1 MHWDMQQNMRSQVM
15 SSKIKP
21 KELKDLKREIKRAKL
36 FEVQRHVRRIKQL
49 KERKGCDA
57 KLKANQ
63 RKVERFLKELEFLK
77 DADVGEIIGIVTK
90 EYGQDGV
97 EQVENEP
104 VDSVDHKKRALDRI
118 INSKTLQQFLQKR
131 KTTNI
136 KQRGAVGRKLNKPF
150 KKTGETRGVY
160 GIGTDVTKRKVNM
173 EDARE
178 KGMEKKP
185 KSVERVLSNAIRE
198 REESKLP
205 GECDRESWSD
215 TEHPNFGTEETSRN
229 NNMLGHESL
238 LQQGFVGDDFSI
250 SSEFSGDEFQDESS
264 DMCSLP
270 KPKSFESC
278 FVGSMSRLKGRKAA
292 KLKKRQFEK
301 KGIFKQR
308 KGTTNRPGQRT
319 RQMMW
324 KNIHGSDAKHLQKKR
339 QKEGNTKGRIKI
351 VKQEKKAKTY
361 PVPKKEENIVEKP
374 LHPSWEAMKKKRSKE
389 TLNVEFKGKKI
400 KFDDS
405 E

>member
-1 MHWDMQQNMRSQVM
+1 MPP
-15 SSKIKP
+15 KIKP
-21 KELKDLKREIKRAKL
+21 KELKILKREIKRAKL

-57 KLKANQ
+57 KLKANYK
-63 RKVERFLKELEFLK
+63 KVERFLKELEFLK

-90 EYGQDGV
+90 EYRQNGV
-97 EQVENEP
+97 GQVENEP
-104 VDSVDHKKRALDRI
+104 VDPIDYKKRALDRI
-118 INSKTLQQFLQKR
+118 INSKTLQKFLKER
-131 KTTNI
+131 ETTNI
-136 KQRGAVGRKLNKPF
+136 KQRSAVGRKLNKPF
-150 KKTGETRGVY
+150 KKKDETRDVY
-160 GIGTDVTKRKVNM
+160 GIG
-173 EDARE
+173 EDTGE
-178 KGMEKKP
+178 KGMEKKQ
-185 KSVERVLSNAIRE
+185 KSVERTLSNAITE

-205 GECDRESWSD
+205 GESDRESLSD
-215 TEHPNFGTEETSRN
+215 TEHPNFGAEETSRN
-229 NNMLGHESL
+229 NNMRGHESL
-238 LQQGFVGDDFSI
+238 LKQDFGGDDFSI
-250 SSEFSGDEFQDESS
+250 SSEFSGDELQDESS

-324 KNIHGSDAKHLQKKR
+324 KNIHGGDAKHLQKKR
-339 QKEGNTKGRIKI
+339 QKEGNTKGRIRV

>member
-1 MHWDMQQNMRSQVM
+1 MPP
-15 SSKIKP
+15 KIKP
-21 KELKDLKREIKRAKL
+21 KELKILKREIKRAKL

-57 KLKANQ
+57 KLKANYK
-63 RKVERFLKELEFLK
+63 KVERFLKELEFLK

-90 EYGQDGV
+90 EYRQNGVGQV
-97 EQVENEP
+97 KNEP
-104 VDSVDHKKRALDRI
+104 VDPIDYKKRALDRI
-118 INSKTLQQFLQKR
+118 INSKTLQKFLKER
-131 KTTNI
+131 ETTNI
-136 KQRGAVGRKLNKPF
+136 KQRSAVGRKLNKPF
-150 KKTGETRGVY
+150 KKKDETRDVY
-160 GIGTDVTKRKVNM
+160 GIG
-173 EDARE
+173 EDTGE
-178 KGMEKKP
+178 KGMEKKQ
-185 KSVERVLSNAIRE
+185 KSVERTLSNAITE

-205 GECDRESWSD
+205 GESDRESLSD
-215 TEHPNFGTEETSRN
+215 TEHPNFGAEETSRN
-229 NNMLGHESL
+229 NNMRGHESL
-238 LQQGFVGDDFSI
+238 LKQDFGGDDFSI
-250 SSEFSGDEFQDESS
+250 SSEFSEDELQDESS

-324 KNIHGSDAKHLQKKR
+324 KNIHGGDAKHLQKKR
-339 QKEGNTKGRIKI
+339 VKEGNTKGRIKV

>member
-1 MHWDMQQNMRSQVM
+1 MPP
-15 SSKIKP
+15 KIKP
-21 KELKDLKREIKRAKL
+21 KELKILKREIKRAKL

-57 KLKANQ
+57 KLKANYK
-63 RKVERFLKELEFLK
+63 KVERFLKELEFLK

-90 EYGQDGV
+90 EYRQNGV
-97 EQVENEP
+97 GQVENEP
-104 VDSVDHKKRALDRI
+104 VDPIDYKKRALDRI
-118 INSKTLQQFLQKR
+118 INSKTLQKFLKER
-131 KTTNI
+131 ETTNI
-136 KQRGAVGRKLNKPF
+136 KQRSAVGRKLNKPF
-150 KKTGETRGVY
+150 KKKDETRDVY
-160 GIGTDVTKRKVNM
+160 GIG
-173 EDARE
+173 EDTGE
-178 KGMEKKP
+178 KGMEKKQ
-185 KSVERVLSNAIRE
+185 KSVERTLSNAITE

-205 GECDRESWSD
+205 GESDRESLSD
-215 TEHPNFGTEETSRN
+215 TEHPNFGAEETSRN
-229 NNMLGHESL
+229 NNMRGHESL
-238 LQQGFVGDDFSI
+238 LKQDFGGDDFSI

-324 KNIHGSDAKHLQKKR
+324 KNIHGGDAKHLQKKR
-339 QKEGNTKGRIKI
+339 QKEGNTKGRIRV

>member
-1 MHWDMQQNMRSQVM
+1 MPP
-15 SSKIKP
+15 KIKP
-21 KELKDLKREIKRAKL
+21 KELKILKREIKRAKL

-57 KLKANQ
+57 KLKANYK
-63 RKVERFLKELEFLK
+63 KVERFLKELEFLK

-90 EYGQDGV
+90 EYRQNGV
-97 EQVENEP
+97 GQVENEP
-104 VDSVDHKKRALDRI
+104 VDPIDYKKRALDRI
-118 INSKTLQQFLQKR
+118 INSKTLQKFLQER
-131 KTTNI
+131 ETTNT
-136 KQRGAVGRKLNKPF
+136 KQRSAVGRKLNKPF
-150 KKTGETRGVY
+150 KKKDETRDVY
-160 GIGTDVTKRKVNM
+160 GIG
-173 EDARE
+173 EDTGE
-178 KGMEKKP
+178 KGMEKKQ
-185 KSVERVLSNAIRE
+185 KSVERTLSNAITE

-205 GECDRESWSD
+205 GESDRESVSD
-215 TEHPNFGTEETSRN
+215 TEHPNFGAEESSRN
-229 NNMLGHESL
+229 NNMRGHESL
-238 LQQGFVGDDFSI
+238 LKQDFGGDDFSI
-250 SSEFSGDEFQDESS
+250 SSEFSGDEFQGESS

-278 FVGSMSRLKGRKAA
+278 FVGSMSKLTGRKAA

-339 QKEGNTKGRIKI
+339 QKEVNTKGRIKI
-351 VKQEKKAKTY
+351 MKQEKKAKTY
-361 PVPKKEENIVEKP
+361 PVPKKVENIVEKP

>member
-1 MHWDMQQNMRSQVM
+1 MPP
-15 SSKIKP
+15 KIKP
-21 KELKDLKREIKRAKL
+21 KELKILKREIKRAKL

-57 KLKANQ
+57 KLKANYK
-63 RKVERFLKELEFLK
+63 KVERFLKELEFLK

-90 EYGQDGV
+90 EYRQNGV
-97 EQVENEP
+97 GQVENEP
-104 VDSVDHKKRALDRI
+104 VDPIDYKKRALDRI
-118 INSKTLQQFLQKR
+118 INSKTLQKFLKER
-131 KTTNI
+131 ETTNI
-136 KQRGAVGRKLNKPF
+136 KQRSAVGRKLNKPF
-150 KKTGETRGVY
+150 KKKDETRDVY
-160 GIGTDVTKRKVNM
+160 GIG
-173 EDARE
+173 EDTGE
-178 KGMEKKP
+178 KGMEKKQ
-185 KSVERVLSNAIRE
+185 KSVERTLSNAITE

-205 GECDRESWSD
+205 GESDRESLSD
-215 TEHPNFGTEETSRN
+215 TEHPNFGAEETSRN
-229 NNMLGHESL
+229 NNMRGHESL
-238 LQQGFVGDDFSI
+238 LKQDFGGDDFSI

-339 QKEGNTKGRIKI
+339 KKEVNTKGRIKV

>member
-1 MHWDMQQNMRSQVM
+1 MPP
-15 SSKIKP
+15 KIKP
-21 KELKDLKREIKRAKL
+21 KELKILKREIKRAKL

-57 KLKANQ
+57 KLKANYK
-63 RKVERFLKELEFLK
+63 KVERFLKELEFLK

-90 EYGQDGV
+90 EYRQNGV
-97 EQVENEP
+97 GQVENEP
-104 VDSVDHKKRALDRI
+104 VDPIDYKKRALDRI
-118 INSKTLQQFLQKR
+118 INSKTLQKFLQER
-131 KTTNI
+131 ETTNT
-136 KQRGAVGRKLNKPF
+136 KQRSAVGRKLNKPF
-150 KKTGETRGVY
+150 KKKDETRDVY
-160 GIGTDVTKRKVNM
+160 GIG
-173 EDARE
+173 EDTGE
-178 KGMEKKP
+178 KGMEKKQ
-185 KSVERVLSNAIRE
+185 KSVERTLSNAITE

-205 GECDRESWSD
+205 GESDRESVSD
-215 TEHPNFGTEETSRN
+215 TEHPNFGAEESSRN
-229 NNMLGHESL
+229 NNMRGHESL
-238 LQQGFVGDDFSI
+238 LKQDFGGDDFSI
-250 SSEFSGDEFQDESS
+250 SSEFSGDEFQGESS

-278 FVGSMSRLKGRKAA
+278 FVGSMSKLKGRKAA

-324 KNIHGSDAKHLQKKR
+324 KNIHGSDAKHLHKKR
-339 QKEGNTKGRIKI
+339 QKEVNTKGRIKI
-351 VKQEKKAKTY
+351 EKQEKKAKTY
-361 PVPKKEENIVEKP
+361 PVPKKVENIVEKP

>member
-1 MHWDMQQNMRSQVM
+1 MPP
-15 SSKIKP
+15 KIKP
-21 KELKDLKREIKRAKL
+21 KELKILKREIKRAKL

-57 KLKANQ
+57 KLKANYK
-63 RKVERFLKELEFLK
+63 KVERFLKELEFLK

-90 EYGQDGV
+90 EYRQNGV
-97 EQVENEP
+97 GQVENEP
-104 VDSVDHKKRALDRI
+104 VDPIDYKKRALDRI
-118 INSKTLQQFLQKR
+118 INSKTLQKFLQER
-131 KTTNI
+131 ETTNI
-136 KQRGAVGRKLNKPF
+136 KQRSAVGRKLNKPF
-150 KKTGETRGVY
+150 KKKDETRDVY
-160 GIGTDVTKRKVNM
+160 GIG
-173 EDARE
+173 EDTGE
-178 KGMEKKP
+178 KGMEKKQ
-185 KSVERVLSNAIRE
+185 KSVERTLSNAITE

-205 GECDRESWSD
+205 GESDRESVSD
-215 TEHPNFGTEETSRN
+215 TEHPNFGAEESSRN
-229 NNMLGHESL
+229 NNMRGHESL
-238 LQQGFVGDDFSI
+238 LKQDFGGDDFSI
-250 SSEFSGDEFQDESS
+250 SSEFSGDEFQGESS

-339 QKEGNTKGRIKI
+339 QKEVNTKGRIKI
-351 VKQEKKAKTY
+351 EKQEKKAKTY

>member
-1 MHWDMQQNMRSQVM
+1 MPP
-15 SSKIKP
+15 KIKP
-21 KELKDLKREIKRAKL
+21 KELKVLKREIKRAKL

-57 KLKANQ
+57 KLKANYK
-63 RKVERFLKELEFLK
+63 KVERFLKELEFLK
-77 DADVGEIIGIVTK
+77 DADVGEIMGIVTK
-90 EYGQDGV
+90 EYRQHGV
-97 EQVENEP
+97 GQVENEP
-104 VDSVDHKKRALDRI
+104 VDSIDYKKRALDRI
-118 INSKTLQQFLQKR
+118 INSKTLQKFLQER
-131 KTTNI
+131 ETTNI
-136 KQRGAVGRKLNKPF
+136 KQRSAVGRKLNKPC
-150 KKTGETRGVY
+150 KKKGKTRDVY
-160 GIGTDVTKRKVNM
+160 GIG
-173 EDARE
+173 EYSGE
-178 KGMEKKP
+178 KGMEKKQ
-185 KSVERVLSNAIRE
+185 KSVERALSNAITE

-205 GECDRESWSD
+205 GESDRESLSD
-215 TEHPNFGTEETSRN
+215 TEHPNFGTEETSGN
-229 NNMLGHESL
+229 NNMLGHDSL
-238 LQQGFVGDDFSI
+238 LKPDFGGDDFSI
-250 SSEFSGDEFQDESS
+250 SSEFSGDEFQGESS

-339 QKEGNTKGRIKI
+339 QKEVNTKGRIKI
-351 VKQEKKAKTY
+351 VRQEKKAKTY
-361 PVPKKEENIVEKP
+361 PVPKKEESIVEKP

>member
-1 MHWDMQQNMRSQVM
+1 MPP
-15 SSKIKP
+15 KIKP
-21 KELKDLKREIKRAKL
+21 KELKILKREIKRAKL

-57 KLKANQ
+57 KLKANYK
-63 RKVERFLKELEFLK
+63 KVERFLKELEFLK

-90 EYGQDGV
+90 EYRQNGV
-97 EQVENEP
+97 GQVENEP
-104 VDSVDHKKRALDRI
+104 VDPIDYKKRALDRI
-118 INSKTLQQFLQKR
+118 INSKTLQKFLQER
-131 KTTNI
+131 ETTNI
-136 KQRGAVGRKLNKPF
+136 KQRSAVGRKLNKPF
-150 KKTGETRGVY
+150 KKKDETRDVY
-160 GIGTDVTKRKVNM
+160 GIG
-173 EDARE
+173 EDTGE
-178 KGMEKKP
+178 KGMEKKQ
-185 KSVERVLSNAIRE
+185 KSVERTLSNAITE

-205 GECDRESWSD
+205 GESDRESLSD
-215 TEHPNFGTEETSRN
+215 TEHPNFGAEETSRN
-229 NNMLGHESL
+229 NNMRGHEPL
-238 LQQGFVGDDFSI
+238 LKQDFGGDDFSI

-292 KLKKRQFEK
+292 KLKKRQFET

-339 QKEGNTKGRIKI
+339 QKEVNTKGRIKI
-351 VKQEKKAKTY
+351 EKQEKKAKTY

-400 KFDDS
+400 KFNDS

>member
-1 MHWDMQQNMRSQVM
+1 MPP
-15 SSKIKP
+15 KIKP
-21 KELKDLKREIKRAKL
+21 KELKILKREIKRAKL

-57 KLKANQ
+57 KLKANYK
-63 RKVERFLKELEFLK
+63 KVERFLKELEFLK

-90 EYGQDGV
+90 EYRQNGV
-97 EQVENEP
+97 GQVENEP
-104 VDSVDHKKRALDRI
+104 VDPIDYKKRALDRI
-118 INSKTLQQFLQKR
+118 INSKTLQKFLKER
-131 KTTNI
+131 ETTNI
-136 KQRGAVGRKLNKPF
+136 KQRSAVGRKLNKPF
-150 KKTGETRGVY
+150 KKKDETRDVY
-160 GIGTDVTKRKVNM
+160 GIG
-173 EDARE
+173 EDTGE
-178 KGMEKKP
+178 KGMEKKQ
-185 KSVERVLSNAIRE
+185 KSVERTLSNAITE

-205 GECDRESWSD
+205 GESDRESLSD
-215 TEHPNFGTEETSRN
+215 TEHPNFGAEETSRN
-229 NNMLGHESL
+229 NNMRGHESL
-238 LQQGFVGDDFSI
+238 LKQDFGGDDFSI
-250 SSEFSGDEFQDESS
+250 SSEFSGDELQDESS

-324 KNIHGSDAKHLQKKR
+324 KNIHGGDAKHLQKKR
-339 QKEGNTKGRIKI
+339 QKEGNTKGRIKV

>member
-1 MHWDMQQNMRSQVM
+1 MPP
-15 SSKIKP
+15 KIKP
-21 KELKDLKREIKRAKL
+21 KELKVLKREIKRAKL

-57 KLKANQ
+57 KLKANYK
-63 RKVERFLKELEFLK
+63 KVERFLKELEFLK

-90 EYGQDGV
+90 EYRQNGV
-97 EQVENEP
+97 GQVENEP
-104 VDSVDHKKRALDRI
+104 VDPIDYKKRALDRI
-118 INSKTLQQFLQKR
+118 INSKTLQKFLQER
-131 KTTNI
+131 ETTNI
-136 KQRGAVGRKLNKPF
+136 KQRSAVGRKLNKPF
-150 KKTGETRGVY
+150 KKKDETRDVY
-160 GIGTDVTKRKVNM
+160 GIG
-173 EDARE
+173 EDTGE
-178 KGMEKKP
+178 KGMEKKQ
-185 KSVERVLSNAIRE
+185 KSVERTLSNAITE

-205 GECDRESWSD
+205 GESDRESLSD
-215 TEHPNFGTEETSRN
+215 TEHPNFGAEETSRN
-229 NNMLGHESL
+229 NNMRGHESL
-238 LQQGFVGDDFSI
+238 LKQDFGGDDFSI
-250 SSEFSGDEFQDESS
+250 SSEFSGDELQDESS

-324 KNIHGSDAKHLQKKR
+324 KNIHGGDAKHLQKKR
-339 QKEGNTKGRIKI
+339 QKEGNTKGRIRV

>member
-1 MHWDMQQNMRSQVM
+1 MPP
-15 SSKIKP
+15 KIKP
-21 KELKDLKREIKRAKL
+21 KELKVLKREIKRAKL
-36 FEVQRHVRRIKQL
+36 FEVRRHVRRIKQL

-57 KLKANQ
+57 KLKANYK
-63 RKVERFLKELEFLK
+63 KVERFLKELEFLK

-90 EYGQDGV
+90 EYRQNGV
-97 EQVENEP
+97 GQVENEP
-104 VDSVDHKKRALDRI
+104 VDSIDFKKRALDRI
-118 INSKTLQQFLQKR
+118 INSKTLQKFLR
-131 KTTNI
+131 ERETTNI
-136 KQRGAVGRKLNKPF
+136 KQRSAVGRKLNKPF
-150 KKTGETRGVY
+150 KKKGETRDVY
-160 GIGTDVTKRKVNM
+160 GIG
-173 EDARE
+173 EYSGE
-178 KGMEKKP
+178 KGMEKKQ
-185 KSVERVLSNAIRE
+185 KSVERALSNAIRE

-205 GECDRESWSD
+205 GESDRESLSD
-215 TEHPNFGTEETSRN
+215 TEHPNFGAEETSGN
-229 NNMLGHESL
+229 NIMLGHESL
-238 LQQGFVGDDFSI
+238 LKQDFGGDDFSI

-264 DMCSLP
+264 AMCSLP

-339 QKEGNTKGRIKI
+339 QKEVNTKGRIKI

-361 PVPKKEENIVEKP
+361 PVPKKEESIVEKP

-400 KFDDS
+400 KFYDS